1 MRKQMFIRFSNPE
14 TAEWL
19 ITGEPEQDH
28 TPRFG
33 TLGIAAAESTGCRV
47 IVLLPSTDVL
57 ISQTV
62 VPSRNRQRIL
72 GAVPYALEDQVAIDV
87 DQLHFAV
94 GEREDDGRVAVV
106 VIARELMERRINELK
121 AEGIEAD
128 VIIPDVFALPLEE
141 QSWAILHNDQGR
153 AIVRTGRQAGFGID
167 QDNLEV
173 MLALVLQE
181 AAEKKPARIV
191 VYNSAVN
198 ENRVT
203 VEDDIE
209 IDQRVLEGT
218 PFQFLVQHFDEKT
231 SVNLLQGGYSR
242 REQLSK
248 LWKPW
253 IPTAAMLG
261 AWFVISVGLAF
272 FKYHQLANEDKLLR
286 QQITQVFKSTFPETT
301 RVVNPQVQMQRAL
314 DALRVQGGGAEFLQL
329 LGTSTPHL
337 AQMAGLELTRMSYRE
352 GRLDMALVIG
362 DLQRLDQLK
371 QRLTDQAKLNVEIQ
385 SAASKENKVE
395 ARLQIK
401 GQAS

>member
-218 PFQFLVQHFDEKT
+218 PFQFLIQHFDEKT